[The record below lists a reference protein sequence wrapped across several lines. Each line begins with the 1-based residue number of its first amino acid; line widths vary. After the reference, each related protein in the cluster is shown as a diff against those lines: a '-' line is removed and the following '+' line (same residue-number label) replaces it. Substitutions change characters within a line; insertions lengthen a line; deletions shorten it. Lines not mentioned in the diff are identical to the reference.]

1 MPFLP
6 PNQQRQSTEGTNKY
20 QYTQSNPSI
29 GLGIFNSTVS
39 KSQDQETDRQTD
51 HATSVASPHLMKGNL
66 KTHTL
71 YNPGKYARYA
81 DAVQW
86 HRDMRHYMSGIPFP
100 DKRQFCFPFSLSAN
114 VLGKSFGISAT
125 EFLQTGCGCPSC
137 HLNNNSVEALKETL
151 STNYNCSQGPSGFI
165 LSPNTTRLLKEGTLF
180 HLYWLSHQY

>member
-151 STNYNCSQGPSGFI
+151 STSCNCSQGPSGFI
-165 LSPNTTRLLKEGTLF
+165 
-180 HLYWLSHQY
+180 